1 MMAGTPGR
9 SSRLARPAWFAL
21 GWIAVALAAAGAVL
35 PLLPTTPFL
44 LVAVWAFG
52 KSSERW
58 RQWVYR
64 QPTFGPLVSAW
75 ERHGVIP
82 IWGKMAACGAMTT
95 SFGLLAYSGRLAP
108 WALALVGVVLAGAAA
123 FILTRPSRPPAA
135 KPSDIGNLP

>member
-1 MMAGTPGR
+1 MLAK
-9 SSRLARPAWFAL
+9 LARPFWFAL
-21 GWIAVALAAAGAVL
+21 GWTAVALGALGAVL

-64 QPTFGPLVSAW
+64 QPTFGPLVLAW

-82 IWGKMAACGAMTT
+82 IWGKAAALGAMGT
-95 SFGLLAYSGRLAP
+95 SFGLLAYSERLP
-108 WALALVGVVLAGAAA
+108 DWALALTGATLLGVAW
-123 FILTRPSRPPAA
+123 FIASRPSSPPVEPA
-135 KPSDIGNLP
+135 PLPPTPTAPKESP